1 MDNDNNV
8 YPLDLIIKTLGKE
21 NVSFNEMDLICYMQD
36 LAPLP
41 ETIISIF
48 STKVPSMIVRPK
60 NADQIS
66 AVLEYANKERVPVTP
81 RGGGCSG
88 MGGCLPIDGGIVL
101 DMTSLNSIISIDEDD
116 RTITTQVGV
125 TFQKLLEKA
134 YKKNLKIG
142 TYPTSAPSATVGG
155 YISNGGHAGIGSPK
169 YGSIGSQIQQL
180 EVVLPTGEKEV
191 IKSPYSDIF
200 VGAEGTLGIVTEVVL
215 RAYQIPEAFSVL
227 SYGFDNI
234 ATAFKGLEKM
244 LRSGVRPNSLTF
256 MDRSFLEI
264 ESKLGLNVPQV
275 EIAFIITLEGKKQ
288 LVAEEEAKLNH
299 VFSGGKSLDPSF
311 ALEEWDRRYKSEL
324 FIKRS
329 GPTMILVEVSIPIVK
344 LGESV
349 AYLKNLSKK
358 LDLNITF
365 YGIMGEKGSML
376 TLPLILTD
384 ERLEEN
390 FFGVLMKA
398 LKMMGVVINMG
409 GKIYTAGLYGSPF
422 LKRIH
427 GEKKLELMKN
437 LKKEFDPNGIM
448 NPGKLIE
455 SRISWLATILMT
467 EG

>member
-1 MDNDNNV
+1 MSEL
-8 YPLDLIIKTLGKE
+8 LDFIIRTVGKE
-21 NVSFNEMDLICYMQD
+21 NASSNEMDLICYTRD

-48 STKVPSMIVRPK
+48 ATKAPSIVVRPK
-60 NADQIS
+60 DANQIS
-66 AVLEYANKERVPVTP
+66 AILEYANKERIPVTP

-88 MGGCLPIDGGIVL
+88 MGGCLPINGGIVL
-101 DMTSLNSIISIDEDD
+101 DMTSLNSIVSIDEDD
-116 RTITTQVGV
+116 MTITTQVGI

-191 IKSPYSDIF
+191 IRGPYSDIF
-200 VGAEGTLGIVTEVVL
+200 VGAEGTLGVITEVVL
-215 RAYQIPEAFSVL
+215 RAYQIPEAFSVI
-227 SYGFDNI
+227 SYGFDDV

-244 LRSGVRPNSLTF
+244 LRSGVKPNSLTF
-256 MDRSFLEI
+256 MDRSFLEVT
-264 ESKLGLNVPQV
+264 SKLGLNVPQTEMV
-275 EIAFIITLEGKKQ
+275 FIITLEGKKQ
-288 LVAEEEAKLNH
+288 LVAEEEAKLSQI
-299 VFSGGKSLDPSF
+299 FSDGKLLDPSF
-311 ALEEWDRRYKSEL
+311 ALDEWERRYKIEL
-324 FIKRS
+324 FIKRA
-329 GPTMILVEVSIPIVK
+329 GPTIILIEVSIPIVK
-344 LGESV
+344 LGESIT
-349 AYLKNLSKK
+349 YLKNLSRK

-365 YGIMGEKGSML
+365 YGIMGDKGSML

-390 FFGVLMKA
+390 FFDVLIKS

-409 GKIYTAGLYGSPF
+409 GKIYTVGLYGSMF
-422 LKRIH
+422 LKYIH
-427 GEKKLELMKN
+427 DERKLGLMKN
-437 LKKEFDPNGIM
+437 LKKELDPNGIM
-448 NPGKLIE
+448 NPGKFTE
-455 SRISWLATILMT
+455 SPISWLAPILMT